1 MFTGGG
7 AGGGGVDVELAAF
20 ASKARRA
27 GGSALA
33 PPFVGGVP
41 VGGELLAP
49 VTLPACPNGELT
61 LAPRRG
67 STDAAVC
74 AWFTLAVTK

>member
-1 MFTGGG
+1 MFTSGG
-7 AGGGGVDVELAAF
+7 AVGVGVDVELAAF
-20 ASKARRA
+20 ASRARRA

-49 VTLPACPNGELT
+49 ATLPA
-61 LAPRRG
+61 
-67 STDAAVC
+67 
-74 AWFTLAVTK
+74 